1 MSSPGG
7 SAGLLDGAVR
17 YARGSLAC
25 VSPALLSRPTPC
37 PAWDLAALLQHVDDS
52 LAAFHEGIAAAC
64 IGPVPDPQADGPAG
78 LIGTVRDRADRL
90 QAACAAVGDQD
101 EPVVIADRRIAGSV
115 VAAVGAVE
123 IAVHGWDIAEAC
135 LSRQPIPAGL
145 ATDILKIIP
154 FVVTDATRGARF
166 GAPVVVS
173 PLATPGDR
181 LVALLG
187 RGPQWRAGERACGSQ
202 ELPDRLS
209 GVDRRG
215 RHLR

>member
-1 MSSPGG
+1 VTALTADPREN
-7 SAGLLDGAVR
+7 ARLLEWAVR

-25 VSPALLSRPTPC
+25 VRPALLSRPTPC
-37 PAWDLAALLQHVDDS
+37 AAWDLAALLQHVGDS

-78 LIGTVRDRADRL
+78 LIGTVCDRAGRL
-90 QAACAAVGDQD
+90 HAACAAVGDQD

-135 LSRQPIPAGL
+135 LSRQPIPPGL

-154 FVVTDATRGARF
+154 LVVTDATRDARF

-173 PLATPGDR
+173 PLASPGDR

-187 RGPQWRAGERACGSQ
+187 RGPHWPASEQAGG
-202 ELPDRLS
+202 
-209 GVDRRG
+209 
-215 RHLR
+215 